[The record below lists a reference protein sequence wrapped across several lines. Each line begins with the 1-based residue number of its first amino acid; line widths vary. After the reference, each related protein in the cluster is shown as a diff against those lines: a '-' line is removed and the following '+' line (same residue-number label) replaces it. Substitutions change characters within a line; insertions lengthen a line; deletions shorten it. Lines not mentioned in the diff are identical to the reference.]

1 LGLNLQESVEKPKN
15 MKIKKIY
22 IDRSIQNTPQVK
34 SICDRLKCPVNIV
47 DDVGE
52 VYEQIAGDDDPVR
65 RGKEILYLTQNKGA
79 FLKKCP
85 GTQNYICCG
94 YQILHIGTFC
104 TMDCSYCILQ
114 SYFHPPLLQFFVNH
128 DNLLE
133 ELNSVFAQKN
143 TMRIG
148 TGEFTDSMIWEF
160 WTDLSQLLIPVFSRQ
175 NHSVL
180 ELKTKTTAIEKIRNI
195 PHQRK
200 TILSW
205 SLNTEEVIRTQER
218 KTSSLTSR
226 LEAAEKCQKWGYPLA
241 FHFDPMV
248 TYPGCEKAYENV
260 VDKLFSCIRPENI
273 AWISLGTFRF
283 MPSLKP
289 IIQKRFP
296 DSKIVYGEFIRGMDG
311 KMRYFKPLR
320 IKLYKTIINHIRKI
334 APEVLLYFCMED
346 ENVWKKTLGFVPAD
360 HGGLPAMLDKSAEKI
375 CNLG

>member
-1 LGLNLQESVEKPKN
+1 
-15 MKIKKIY
+15 MTIKIIY
-22 IDRSIQNTPQVK
+22 IDRSVEQLPQVQ
-34 SICDRLKCPVNIV
+34 SICDRIKCPVEVV
-47 DDVGE
+47 DDAGKI
-52 VYEQIAGDDDPVR
+52 YEFIAGDNNPVG
-65 RGKEILYLTQNKGA
+65 RGKEVLFLTQNKGS
-79 FLKKCP
+79 FIKSCP

-94 YQILHIGTFC
+94 YHILHIGTFC

-128 DNLLE
+128 DRLLE
-133 ELNSVFAQKN
+133 ELESVFKKKI

-148 TGEFTDSMIWEF
+148 TGEFTDSMIWEL

-180 ELKTKTTAIEKIRNI
+180 ELKTKTTAIDKISNI
-195 PHQRK
+195 QHNRK

-205 SLNTEEVIRTQER
+205 SLNTEMVIRTEER

-226 LEAAEKCQKWGYPLA
+226 LEAAEMCQKWGYPLA

-248 TYPGCEKAYENV
+248 IYPGCEKDYENV
-260 VDKLFSCIRPENI
+260 VEKLFSRIRPENI
-273 AWISLGTFRF
+273 VWISLGTFRF

-289 IIQKRFP
+289 IIQQRFP

-320 IKLYKTIINHIRKI
+320 MELYSTIISHIRKI
-334 APEVLLYFCMED
+334 APEVLLYYCMED
-346 ENVWKKTLGFVPAD
+346 ENVWEKTFGFVPKD
-360 HGGLPAMLDKSAEKI
+360 RGGLPAMLDQSAKKV